1 MMAYDLR
8 LYFRFTLSYT
18 SAYERAR
25 RVRLGRGRGHH
36 RSVRGGAQREAGL
49 VEQERAVR
57 YRRVLQGRIDLMR
70 AELVQREAVA
80 LAPEE
85 LVRTLMGDW
94 RP

>member
-1 MMAYDLR
+1 
-8 LYFRFTLSYT
+8 
-18 SAYERAR
+18 
-25 RVRLGRGRGHH
+25 
-36 RSVRGGAQREAGL
+36 